1 MSDKPKQESQTEI
14 GPQQILL
21 IMTTE
26 HYTLEGARASTISD
40 ANGRSSL
47 FLSAVSSGL
56 VALAFVGQVS
66 KMDQTF
72 FVFALIRF
80 PSLLFLGLVTF
91 VRLLETA
98 LEDALYAR
106 GIARI
111 RHYYTEIA
119 PQTRPYFVLP
129 TNDDMATALGG
140 TMGLYLPTIQIF
152 FTGAGMI
159 SVINGVL
166 AGTFVGLLVVAL
178 FATPIPLTVVI
189 GVIGF
194 VIVVGL
200 QTVFQRTQW
209 QIAAQKM
216 TAMFPNQNLT
226 DSKKS
231 SMPQSPTR

>member
-1 MSDKPKQESQTEI
+1 MSDKPSHDTLATAEQV
-14 GPQQILL
+14 LL

-26 HYTLEGARASTISD
+26 HYNLQGARASTISD

-56 VALAFVGQVS
+56 VALAFIGQVS
-66 KMDQTF
+66 KMDQSF
-72 FVFALIRF
+72 FVFALVLF

-91 VRLLETA
+91 VRLFETA

-119 PQTRPYFVLP
+119 PQVTDYLVLP
-129 TNDDMATALGG
+129 HNDDMQTALGSS
-140 TMGLYLPTIQIF
+140 MGLFLPFIQIF

-166 AGTFVGLLVVAL
+166 AGVFVAL
-178 FATPIPLTVVI
+178 LAIALLATSTVLTVLIGLAALVI
-189 GVIGF
+189 AI
-194 VIVVGL
+194 GL
-200 QTVFQRTQW
+200 QTLFQNQQW
-209 QIAAQKM
+209 RIASESLKP
-216 TAMFPNQNLT
+216 MFPHER
-226 DSKKS
+226 SK
-231 SMPQSPTR
+231 